1 MRRITILF
9 TIIALIFTIASFLL
23 VGYTLGWFAPSV
35 TITTNEIAV
44 GDLRFSLSGDFITSD
59 PMNPTVIVPSDE
71 LLASNIVITNNSPI
85 ESQVRIKIEYTAYNN
100 IEGVITAS
108 TETFAGATGE
118 PLVAIFAFDDN
129 ETPENYADDTNFV
142 YSDGYWYWD
151 NTSYIYPIDSTPQ
164 TILTSIFYDGNYTGI
179 DYSSNGVSRPI
190 TVSVTIEVKQADN
203 VTWAGLTTFI
213 MTMGTSN

>member
-108 TETFAGATGE
+108 T
-118 PLVAIFAFDDN
+118 
-129 ETPENYADDTNFV
+129 
-142 YSDGYWYWD
+142 
-151 NTSYIYPIDSTPQ
+151 
-164 TILTSIFYDGNYTGI
+164 
-179 DYSSNGVSRPI
+179 
-190 TVSVTIEVKQADN
+190 
-203 VTWAGLTTFI
+203 
-213 MTMGTSN
+213 